1 MPGKKLPTVVPPA
14 LPSQARH
21 AGDDYGVRDRPDW
34 TSIDWSGHVQ
44 SAQIEGRRVNYVD
57 IGPLG
62 ESPDGEAV
70 PVVFV
75 HGISGNWQNWLEN
88 IPRFAQERRV
98 VALDL
103 PGFGDSEDL
112 DGDPTMSRLGR
123 VVDGLCEHLGLD
135 RIALV
140 GNSMGGFIAAETTI
154 QFPERVERLV
164 LCSSAGITTSE
175 LRREPVLAW
184 GRAIAMGGTRSA
196 AEVRMAILRP
206 RLRHLIF
213 SLIVRHPSR
222 IPADILF
229 EISKGAGRD
238 AFLPTLNEIL
248 DYDFRDRL
256 PDIRCPTLIVWGAKD
271 AIVPKKDAYEYERL
285 IPGTQPVVMMDDTGH
300 VPMIERPATFN
311 REVLEFLAGSAP
323 EQGIEADAAERAG
336 ADPEPASA

>member
-1 MPGKKLPTVVPPA
+1 MGKKLPTITPPA
-14 LPSQARH
+14 LPHQARR
-21 AGDDYGVRDRPDW
+21 AGDDYGVRDEPDW
-34 TSIDWSGHVQ
+34 TAIDWGEHLR
-44 SAQIEGRRVNYVD
+44 SARIEGRRVNFVD
-57 IGPLG
+57 VGPTEAASG
-62 ESPDGEAV
+62 GQDGP

-88 IPRFAQERRV
+88 IPRFARERRV

-103 PGFGDSEDL
+103 PGFGESEELADA
-112 DGDPTMSRLGR
+112 PTMSGHGR
-123 VVDGLCEHLGLD
+123 VVNGLCEHLDLG
-135 RIALV
+135 RVALV

-154 QFPERVERLV
+154 QFPARVERLV
-164 LCSSAGITTSE
+164 LCSSAGITTNE
-175 LRREPVLAW
+175 LRREPVMAW

-206 RLRHLIF
+206 RLRHLVF

-222 IPADILF
+222 IRPDILF

-238 AFLPTLNEIL
+238 AFIPTLQAIL

-256 PDIRCPTLIVWGAKD
+256 PEIRCPTLIVWGASD

-300 VPMIERPATFN
+300 VPMIERPRTFN
-311 REVLEFLAGSAP
+311 DKVLEFLAGPAP
-323 EQGIEADAAERAG
+323 EQEIAEEAAA
-336 ADPEPASA
+336 PA